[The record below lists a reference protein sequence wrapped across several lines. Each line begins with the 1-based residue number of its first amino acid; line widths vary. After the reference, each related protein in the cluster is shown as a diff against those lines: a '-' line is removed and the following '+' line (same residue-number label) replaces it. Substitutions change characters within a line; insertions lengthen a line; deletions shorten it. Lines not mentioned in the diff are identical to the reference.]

1 MRCGSYF
8 VPVPNIYSVYNFLR
22 KLGPARYLV
31 KRLFPDIIPVKEKH
45 QNNSRKGIFVTGIH
59 RSGTSWIGNILS
71 MADNVI
77 YWREPFNPATLKN
90 MRQQYLYL
98 SSSMNDK
105 FYKMFTDQ
113 LFSGRFVCSIF
124 DYTKPDKWIC
134 KAHHRHLIKDPTA
147 AFMLEWLTMN
157 YNLDIVIVVRHP
169 AGFVSS
175 ILKLD
180 WDFNFDLFL
189 KQKQLMSGFLHPF
202 KKIIEQHNY
211 KGMDAAKGA
220 VLWSI
225 IYHVLENMPNKDNYY
240 WIKYEDICANPQAE
254 FKQLFKAVNLK
265 WNGRVE
271 KHLQKS
277 ISSQVTFSNNVTSS
291 LKRDTA
297 KMGTIYKDRLALKDI
312 ETIDRI
318 VRRFNIGLY
327 EDYAE

>member
-1 MRCGSYF
+1 MQYHF
-8 VPVPNIYSVYNFLR
+8 YDIYSPYNFLK

-31 KRLFPDIIPVKEKH
+31 KRLFPDIIPIKENH

-71 MADNVI
+71 LADNVI
-77 YWREPFNPATLKN
+77 YWREPFNPSTVKN
-90 MRQQYLYL
+90 MRQHYLYL

-113 LFSGRFVCSIF
+113 LFSGRFVGSVF
-124 DYTKPDKWIC
+124 DYTKPKEWIC
-134 KAHHRHLIKDPTA
+134 KTRQRHLIKDPTA
-147 AFMLEWLTMN
+147 AFMLEWMTMN

-175 ILKLD
+175 ILKLN
-180 WDFNFDLFL
+180 WDFNFNLIL
-189 KQKQLMSGFLHPF
+189 NQKHLMSNFLFPY
-202 KKIIEQHNY
+202 KKIIETHNY
-211 KGMDAAKGA
+211 DGMDAAKGA

-225 IYHVLENMPNKDNYY
+225 IYYVLENMPNKNNYY

-254 FKQLFKAVNLK
+254 FKQLFKAVNLE
-265 WNGRVE
+265 WDGRIE

-277 ISSQVTFSNNVTSS
+277 ISSQVTFSNNITSG
-291 LKRDTA
+291 LRRDAA
-297 KMGTIYKDRLALKDI
+297 KMETIWKVRLPLKDI
-312 ETIDRI
+312 ETIDRV
-318 VRRFNIGLY
+318 VRFFDIDLY